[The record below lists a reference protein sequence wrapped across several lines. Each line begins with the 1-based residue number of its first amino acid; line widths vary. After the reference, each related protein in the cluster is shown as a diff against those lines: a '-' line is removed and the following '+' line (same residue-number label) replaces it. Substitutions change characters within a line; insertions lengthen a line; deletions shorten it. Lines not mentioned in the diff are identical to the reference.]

1 MKTTKSITAA
11 DPAARER
18 NEAASVA
25 ENAALAP
32 CAAQGTKGA
41 AKGAVRVGSAMA
53 VVTVVTVVTVAAAA
67 KGAAA
72 GAGCSRAANCVW

>member
-53 VVTVVTVVTVAAAA
+53 VVTVVTVAATA